1 MSDVNLNDII
11 LKCENHLFDT
21 ETYGTDIE
29 YFLTEFLLITI
40 HREYELCIKKCII
53 NKISK
58 SNGDDE
64 VISYVEN
71 LIKYKSGIKLD
82 LIKQILK
89 SFNENYV
96 KKFADVISA
105 SEIRSYSSITSNRIT
120 VAHKKPVDITIS
132 DLKDWHTLA
141 KNIPKKFSDVLLN
154 TESTI
159 WTKKRV

>member
-11 LKCENHLFDT
+11 SKCENHLYDT
-21 ETYGTDIE
+21 ETSGTDIE

-40 HREYELCIKKCII
+40 HREYELYIKNCII

-96 KKFADVISA
+96 KKFTDVIND
-105 SEIRSYSSITSNRIT
+105 SEIRSYCGITSSRIT
-120 VAHKKPVDITIS
+120 VAHKEPVDITIS
-132 DLKDWHTLA
+132 DLKDWHALA
-141 KNIPKKFSDVLLN
+141 KNIPEKFSDVLLN
-154 TESTI
+154 TKSTI
-159 WTKKRV
+159 